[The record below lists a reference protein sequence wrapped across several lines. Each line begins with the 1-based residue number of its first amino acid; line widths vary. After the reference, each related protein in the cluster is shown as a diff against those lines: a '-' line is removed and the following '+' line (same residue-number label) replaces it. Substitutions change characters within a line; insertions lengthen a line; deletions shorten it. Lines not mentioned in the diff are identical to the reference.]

1 MTQEKSTPSPR
12 YRNFATVVYP
22 DSAPSDWLDRL
33 SAFRVPAFVSPLHD
47 RDINPTGEPKKPHF
61 HVLLFFEGKKSCD
74 QARAIFESFSGVGC
88 EVVSSL
94 RGYARYLCHLDNPEK
109 AQYSPDDV
117 RALCGADYSDVIGL
131 PSDRYRALG
140 EIVDFCDAEGIV
152 SYAELVSYAR
162 VYRTDWFRV
171 LADSGTYFVSEY
183 LKSKAWTTNQAS
195 NCSPIE
201 HVKDQ
206 EEDLRSKYAPL
217 DVAE

>member
-1 MTQEKSTPSPR
+1 MVVFILAQDKSSSSFR

-47 RDINPTGEPKKPHF
+47 RDINPTGEAKKPHY
-61 HVLLFFEGKKSCD
+61 HVLLFFEGKKSID
-74 QARAIFESFSGVGC
+74 QVRSIFESFSGVGI

-109 AQYSPDDV
+109 AQYNIDDV
-117 RALCGADYSDVIGL
+117 RSLCGADYSDVIGL
-131 PSDRYRALG
+131 PSDRYRVLG

-152 SYAELVSYAR
+152 SYSDLVIYAR
-162 VYRTDWFRV
+162 TYRPDWFRV

-183 LKSKAWTTNQAS
+183 LKSKAWTMN
-195 NCSPIE
+195 
-201 HVKDQ
+201 
-206 EEDLRSKYAPL
+206 RS
-217 DVAE
+217 